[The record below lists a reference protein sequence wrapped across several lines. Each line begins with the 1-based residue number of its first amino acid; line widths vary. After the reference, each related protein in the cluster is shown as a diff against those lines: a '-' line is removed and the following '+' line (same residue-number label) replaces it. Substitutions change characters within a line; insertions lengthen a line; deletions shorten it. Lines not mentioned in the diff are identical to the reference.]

1 MNRASRVIIA
11 LGVVA
16 TVLCTAAM
24 GAAKM
29 PSARASSTSNE
40 AWIYTGNFR
49 NTVPDQISGS
59 IEISATKG
67 ATASQSKLDVSS
79 KFTWQDSNYSVRV
92 TCPFPISGED
102 FPGHGP
108 VQFMRPVLGTTDLG
122 TLDLPETYAHVAVY
136 GRSTITRDG
145 KMIADNQPT
154 IVLVAQAIHGSDGQ
168 YLSSPATDRNEI
180 MLIVPGPLSGQT
192 FVTGFANGC
201 FYIYWPSVK
210 LTLSGD
216 VKPMPMPANIP
227 SRTGR
232 GPATPMI
239 GTEEPRGTI
248 DVSLTN
254 TRIVK
259 KVGEAPSGLYDLS
272 ITNNSSTPRG
282 LIITGIDLC
291 CTIYTRYSKILR
303 PGGKQIF
310 RWYFAPG
317 KAHIKD
323 FVGAV
328 KTKTSY
334 TRVKLGGHSSSIMF
348 Q

>member
-1 MNRASRVIIA
+1 
-11 LGVVA
+11 
-16 TVLCTAAM
+16 M

-49 NTVPDQISGS
+49 NTTPDRISGS
-59 IEISATKG
+59 IQISATKG
-67 ATASQSKLDVSS
+67 AKESQSKSDVSA
-79 KFTWQDSNYSVRV
+79 KFTWQYSSYSVHV
-92 TCPFPISGED
+92 TCPFRISGED
-102 FPGHGP
+102 FPDHGP

-122 TLDLPETYAHVAVY
+122 TLNLPWTHAHVAVY

-154 IVLVAQAIHGSDGQ
+154 IVLVTQAIHGSDQQ

-180 MLIVPGPLSGQT
+180 LLIVPGPLNGQH

-201 FYIYWPSVK
+201 FYIYWPNVK
-210 LTLSGD
+210 LTLSGN

-227 SRTGR
+227 NRSGR
-232 GPATPMI
+232 GPAKPMI

-248 DVSLTN
+248 NVSLTDS
-254 TRIVK
+254 RIVK
-259 KVGEAPSGLYDLS
+259 KIGEAPSGLYDLS

-282 LIITGIDLC
+282 LVITGTDLC
-291 CTIYTRYSKILR
+291 CTIYTRYSQILR

-323 FVGAV
+323 FVGGV

-334 TRVKLGGHSSSIMF
+334 SNVKLGGHSSSIVF